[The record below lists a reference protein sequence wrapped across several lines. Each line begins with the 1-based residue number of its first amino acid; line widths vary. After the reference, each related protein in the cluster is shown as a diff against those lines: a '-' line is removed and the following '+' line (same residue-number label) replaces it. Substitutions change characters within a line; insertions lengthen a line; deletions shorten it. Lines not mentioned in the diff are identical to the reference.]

1 MAMGIESLDAS
12 DPTFAKIARGSLFIT
27 SASYEVRCLT
37 GARVVAGNPRK
48 TIVFWVKDLYPTIE
62 ANLGEIEKCI
72 GSECIAKVATNIADP
87 IASAS
92 AIDQAIME
100 ALDGNEAQD
109 VLIDI
114 TTFTHEHLLFL
125 LKSLS
130 TRKEKIRSLMCMYS
144 GASDYSYNEE
154 GESKWLSKGC
164 AEVRSVVGYPG
175 MIYPGVENV
184 LIIVVGFEHERAEC
198 VMDEMVPDSLYLG
211 LGKPDSVTDAAH
223 RAPLLL
229 FSKMLEESI
238 AIRQN
243 VHKFSFSANNPDD
256 AFRQL
261 KEVIESTPNS
271 NHIIV
276 PMNTKL
282 STLAVAAIGLKNSD
296 VQLCYAQPETYNFE
310 AYSKPSG
317 RIDMLDCADFI
328 FGGK

>member
-1 MAMGIESLDAS
+1 MSMGIERFDAS
-12 DPTFAKIARGSLFIT
+12 DPTIAKIARGSLFMT
-27 SASYEVRCLT
+27 SASYEARCLT
-37 GARVVAGNPRK
+37 GVRAVAGNPRK
-48 TIVFWVKDLYPTIE
+48 TIVFWVKDLFPAIE
-62 ANLGEIEKCI
+62 ANLGEIEKRI
-72 GSECIAKVATNIADP
+72 GSKSITKVATDIADP

-92 AIDQAIME
+92 AIDQAVMA

-130 TRKEKIRSLMCMYS
+130 TRREKIKSLMCIYS
-144 GASDYSYNEE
+144 GASDYSYNDDVER
-154 GESKWLSKGC
+154 KWLSKGC
-164 AEVRSVVGYPG
+164 TEVRSVVGYPG

-198 VMDEMVPDSLYLG
+198 VMDEMVPDALYLG
-211 LGKPDSVTDAAH
+211 LGEPDSVTDAAH

-229 FSKMLEESI
+229 FNKMLEESI

-256 AFRQL
+256 AFKQL
-261 KEVIESTPNS
+261 KEVIECTPNC
-271 NHIIV
+271 NHIVV

-282 STLAVAAIGLKNSD
+282 STLAVAAIGLKNPE

-310 AYSKPSG
+310 AYSKPSN
-317 RIDMLDCADFI
+317 RIYLLDCADFI
-328 FGGK
+328 FGQ

>member
-1 MAMGIESLDAS
+1 MAMAIKKLHAGDKELAEI
-12 DPTFAKIARGSLFIT
+12 TRNSLFIT
-27 SASYEVRCLT
+27 SASYEGRCLT
-37 GARVVAGNPRK
+37 VPQAVADSPK
-48 TIVFWVKDLYPTIE
+48 KVIVFWVENLFPAIE
-62 ANLGEIEKCI
+62 VNLGKIEKWI
-72 GSECIAKVATNIADP
+72 GGEKVCKVATDISNP
-87 IASAS
+87 VASAS
-92 AIDQAIME
+92 AIDQAVMMGLNGE
-100 ALDGNEAQD
+100 DGAD
-109 VLIDI
+109 VVIDI

-125 LKSLS
+125 IKSLDA
-130 TRKEKIRSLMCMYS
+130 RKEKIKSLKCIYS
-144 GASDYSYNEE
+144 GATEYSYNEKDT
-154 GESKWLSKGC
+154 SKWLSKGC

-175 MIYPGVENV
+175 TIYPGVENV

-211 LGKPDSVTDAAH
+211 LGEPDSVTDAAH

-256 AFRQL
+256 AFKQL
-261 KEVIESTPNS
+261 KEVIDSTPNC

-282 STLAVAAIGLKNSD
+282 STLAVAAIGLKNPE

-310 AYSKPSG
+310 AYSKPSD
-317 RIDMLDCADFI
+317 RIYLLDCADFI
-328 FGGK
+328 FGQ